1 MLQKLGFSKSLML
14 FTIAVTTLTI
24 IFGTASYFST
34 HSVVTDLV
42 DSSRTS
48 FDEVATTTSLL
59 KNVSVVH
66 ANSFATIGEKDP
78 DSVQLRYEITNEFI
92 AETKKILEKC
102 GSSCSELS
110 KKFLTYEIAWNEIW
124 EKHLSKQDA
133 SGALAMGMEKL
144 SPAAE
149 GLFDFL
155 DKLASSKN
163 KIAQEKLGTAADR
176 SKRIQLILIGSN
188 ILNALILFLIGLFFR
203 TALVKSINA
212 IVNEMSENIS
222 LTKMMAQQMLGGS
235 DTLSRSSERQAAS
248 VQETVASLTEI
259 SSMVLQ
265 NTENTK
271 SASDLSAHSS
281 MAADTGDE
289 LVSELIQSMHK
300 ISASSRKIEEITSVI
315 DDIAFQTNLLALNA
329 AVEAAR
335 AGEQGRGFAVVAD
348 AVRSLAQRSAESA
361 KQINVLT
368 KESSSL
374 VESGQKLADQSGQ
387 SLKTIVDGIKKVADL
402 SQEVSVASIEQSR
415 GIQQI
420 SSAMNEIDK
429 TTQSN
434 AEVATQVADHSTNM
448 NIQAEL
454 LAEANMKLRQIIFG
468 RSAELL
474 KKPDL
479 NQESPSERTVA

>member
-1 MLQKLGFSKSLML
+1 MLQKLGFSKALML
-14 FTIAVTTLTI
+14 FTVAVTALTI

-34 HSVVTDLV
+34 HSAVTDLV

-48 FDEVATTTSLL
+48 FEEVATTTSLL

-66 ANSFATIGEKDP
+66 ANAFATIGEKDP

-92 AETKKILEKC
+92 AETKKILEQC
-102 GSSCSELS
+102 GPSCSELS
-110 KKFLTYEIAWNEIW
+110 EKFTGYETTWKEIW
-124 EKHLSKQDA
+124 EKHLSKQDGA
-133 SGALAMGMEKL
+133 GALALGMEKL
-144 SPAAE
+144 SPTAE

-163 KIAQEKLGTAADR
+163 NIAQEKLGTSAAR
-176 SKRIQLILIGSN
+176 SERIQLILIGSN
-188 ILNALILFLIGLFFR
+188 ILNALILFLVGFFFR
-203 TALVKSINA
+203 MAIIKSINA
-212 IVNEMSENIS
+212 VVNEMSENIS

-248 VQETVASLTEI
+248 IQETVASLTEI
-259 SSMVLQ
+259 SSMVAQ
-265 NTENTK
+265 NTDNTK

-281 MAADTGDE
+281 MAADTGEE

-300 ISASSRKIEEITSVI
+300 ISASSKKIEEITSVI

-361 KQINVLT
+361 KQINSLI
-368 KESSSL
+368 KESSVL
-374 VESGQKLADQSGQ
+374 VDSGQKLADQSGQ
-387 SLKTIVDGIKKVADL
+387 SLKTIVESIKKVADL
-402 SQEVSVASIEQSR
+402 SQEVSVASVEQSR

-448 NIQAEL
+448 NTQAEL
-454 LAEANMKLRQIIFG
+454 LAEANMKLRHIIFG
-468 RSAELL
+468 QSAEIL
-474 KKPDL
+474 KNPEIGAEGTPNK
-479 NQESPSERTVA
+479 AAA

>member
-1 MLQKLGFSKSLML
+1 MF
-14 FTIAVTTLTI
+14 FTIAVTLLTV

-34 HSVVTDLV
+34 HTAVSDLV
-42 DSSRTS
+42 SSSRAS

-59 KNVSVVH
+59 KNISVVH
-66 ANSFATIGEKDP
+66 ANAFATIGEKDP

-92 AETKKILEKC
+92 TETKKIIETCTTC
-102 GSSCSELS
+102 GDLPV
-110 KKFLTYEIAWNEIW
+110 KFAAYDTTWKEIW
-124 EKHLSKQDA
+124 DKHLSKQD
-133 SGALAMGMEKL
+133 SVGALAMGMEKL

-155 DKLASSKN
+155 DKLAISKN
-163 KIAQEKLGTAADR
+163 KAAQEGLSMSSAR
-176 SKRIQLILIGSN
+176 SEKTQLILIGFN
-188 ILNALILFLIGLFFR
+188 ILNALVLFIIGFFFR
-203 TALVKSINA
+203 VAIIRAINA
-212 IVNEMSENIS
+212 VVNEMSENIS

-235 DTLSRSSERQAAS
+235 YTLSRSSERQAAS
-248 VQETVASLTEI
+248 IEETVTSLTEI
-259 SSMVLQ
+259 SSMVAQ

-281 MAADTGDE
+281 MAADTGEE

-300 ISASSRKIEEITSVI
+300 ISASSKKIEEITSVI

-361 KQINVLT
+361 KQINGLI
-368 KESSSL
+368 KESSAL

-387 SLKTIVDGIKKVADL
+387 SLKTIVESIKKVADL
-402 SQEVSVASIEQSR
+402 SQEVSVASVEQSR

-434 AEVATQVADHSTNM
+434 TEVATQVADHSTNM
-448 NIQAEL
+448 NTQAEL
-454 LAEANMKLRQIIFG
+454 LAEANMKLRHIIFG
-468 RSAELL
+468 QSAELL
-474 KKPDL
+474 KNPEVG
-479 NQESPSERTVA
+479 QEQSSEKAAA